1 MAQRI
6 ADLEM
11 QLTSQL
17 MELKEARNALDEN
30 SRSLARK
37 EEQLMVKLHLVA
49 CFKCPIKRRRSI
61 ESIIMDSRLMPPFN
75 SNSLIFFKDMR
86 LLLEILNQAFT
97 KRKETNSHI

>member
-17 MELKEARNALDEN
+17 MELKEARNALDET

-49 CFKCPIKRRRSI
+49 CFKCLIKRRRSI
-61 ESIIMDSRLMPPFN
+61 GSISIS
-75 SNSLIFFKDMR
+75 IG
-86 LLLEILNQAFT
+86 EYYYG
-97 KRKETNSHI
+97 